1 MIIVPVRDM
10 VLYPGMVLPVTIG
23 RPRSISAAQQAVR
36 EQRQVG
42 ILMQR
47 DAEVTEPGA
56 LDMHRFGTVANI
68 VRYITAPD
76 GSHHMVA
83 QGEQRFQIID
93 FLHGWPFLVAR
104 VLRIPEPDSR
114 SPEIEAR
121 FLNLKRL
128 TVEALE
134 LLPQA
139 PAELVQAIQSITSP
153 AALADLAT
161 AYMDVKP
168 EEKQEILETID
179 VVARMDKV
187 MKLLAQ

>member
-1 MIIVPVRDM
+1 
-10 VLYPGMVLPVTIG
+10 
-23 RPRSISAAQQAVR
+23 
-36 EQRQVG
+36 
-42 ILMQR
+42 MQR

-93 FLHGWPFLVAR
+93 FLHGWPFMVAR
-104 VLRIPEPDSR
+104 VLRIPEPDTR

-121 FLNLKRL
+121 FLHLKSQTL
-128 TVEALE
+128 EALQ

-139 PAELVQAIQSITSP
+139 PQELVSAIEQITSP
-153 AALADLAT
+153 AALADLA
-161 AYMDVKP
+161 ASYLDVKP
-168 EEKQEILETID
+168 QEKQE
-179 VVARMDKV
+179 
-187 MKLLAQ
+187 